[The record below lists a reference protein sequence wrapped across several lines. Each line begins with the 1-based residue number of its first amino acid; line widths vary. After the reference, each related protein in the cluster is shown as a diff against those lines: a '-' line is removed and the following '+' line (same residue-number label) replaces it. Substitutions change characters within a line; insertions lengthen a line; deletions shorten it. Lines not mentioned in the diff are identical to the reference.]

1 MNNENDRLPWKKWE
15 DYEKEIISDREYAR
29 IGNRLY
35 TRHAVERSYPASI
48 GGRSI
53 APAFIEEVVRTGTVR
68 VGRIERKI
76 HTSGTV
82 QIVTEDDGNIV
93 VTVNP
98 FSGGNRDCGIFS
110 DRLRANWI

>member
-1 MNNENDRLPWKKWE
+1 MRQLLKQTEEGDFLWSCSGSIFILK
-15 DYEKEIISDREYAR
+15 
-29 IGNRLY
+29 GRLY

-68 VGRIERKI
+68 KVVVGRIERKI

-98 FSGGNRDCGIFS
+98 FSGGKKQ
-110 DRLRANWI
+110 